1 MANTFVISRIKLEKI
16 LTSFKMSN
24 KNIDEMTNAINKMHR
39 HVNAVAFVNMLHRY
53 GVRDN
58 DIINI
63 LRRVGVD
70 DITITDIFNMRDEQ
84 RINETYGKIAELS
97 ID

>member
-1 MANTFVISRIKLEKI
+1 MANTFVVNRLTLEKI
-16 LTSFKMSN
+16 LTSFKVSS
-24 KNIDEMTNAINKMHR
+24 KNIDELSNAVNKMHR

-53 GVRDN
+53 GIKDS
-58 DIINI
+58 DITNI
-63 LRRVGVD
+63 LRRIGVD

-84 RINETYGKIAELS
+84 RISETYGKIAELS